1 MTRERVVV
9 DTNVFV
15 SGLFSRASSPALVV
29 ERTITHGQL
38 LASTDT
44 SRELIR
50 TLLSPKFD
58 RYVSRPRREA
68 LLDRLGPHL
77 EIVEI
82 VQRVRACRD
91 PKDDSFLE
99 LAVNGEANVIV
110 TGDDDLLALHPFRGI
125 DILRPTSYLDR
136 TPTIAK

>member
-29 ERTITHGQL
+29 ERTISQL

-44 SRELIR
+44 LRELIR
-50 TLLSPKFD
+50 TLLSPKFE

-82 VQRVRACRD
+82 VQCVRACRD

-136 TPTIAK
+136 TSNTAR

>member
-29 ERTITHGQL
+29 ERTISQL

-44 SRELIR
+44 LRELIR

-91 PKDDSFLE
+91 PRDDRFLE

-110 TGDDDLLALHPFRGI
+110 TGDDDLLALDPFRGL
-125 DILRPTSYLDR
+125 DILRPTTYRDR
-136 TPTIAK
+136 TPTTME

>member
-29 ERTITHGQL
+29 ERTISQL

-44 SRELIR
+44 LRELIR
-50 TLLSPKFD
+50 TLLSPKFE

>member
-1 MTRERVVV
+1 MRRERVVV

-15 SGLFSRASSPALVV
+15 SGLFSRVSPPARVV
-29 ERTITHGQL
+29 ERAITHDQL

-44 SRELIR
+44 LRELIR

-58 RYVSRPRREA
+58 RYVSRSRREA
-68 LLDRLGPHL
+68 LIDQLGPHL

-91 PKDDSFLE
+91 PKDDVFLE
-99 LAVNGEANVIV
+99 LAVNGEASVIV

-125 DILRPTSYLDR
+125 DILRPSDYLDR
-136 TPTIAK
+136 TTIAE